1 MYGFYWDSTY
11 YLVLAGVALCAI
23 ASWNVSSTYRRFSR
37 VMNSRGMVAQDVAA
51 QILQRSGIYDVR
63 IERVR
68 GNLTD
73 HYSPHEKVLRLSDS
87 VYGSSSVAAIG
98 VAAHECGHAI
108 QHHVGYAPLKLRS
121 ASVPI
126 ANFGSKLYWPII
138 LIGLL
143 MGYMQ
148 IAQIGILL
156 FAFVVFFQL
165 VTLPVEFNASRRA
178 LAVLSG
184 NNILWEEEMR
194 GARKV
199 LTAAAMTYVAS
210 LFSSILQM
218 LRLSLL
224 TSRRENR

>member
-218 LRLSLL
+218 LRLILL

>member
-51 QILQRSGIYDVR
+51 QILQRSGIYEVR

-87 VYGSSSVAAIG
+87 VYGSTSVAAIG

-218 LRLSLL
+218 LRLILL

>member
-11 YLVLAGVALCAI
+11 YLVLLGVALCAI

-37 VMNSRGMVAQDVAA
+37 VMNSRGVAAQDVAA

-73 HYSPHEKVLRLSDS
+73 HYSPHEKVLRLSDN
-87 VYGSSSVAAIG
+87 VYGSTSVAAIG

-148 IAQIGILL
+148 LAQIGILL
-156 FAFVVFFQL
+156 FAVVVFFQL

-178 LAVLSG
+178 LAILSG

-199 LTAAAMTYVAS
+199 LTAAALTYVAS

-218 LRLSLL
+218 LRLILIVG
-224 TSRRENR
+224 RRDQR

>member
-11 YLVLAGVALCAI
+11 YLVLLGIALCAV

-37 VMNSRGMVAQDVAA
+37 VMNSRGMVAQDVAV

-218 LRLSLL
+218 LRLILL

>member
-11 YLVLAGVALCAI
+11 YLVLLGVALCAI

-37 VMNSRGMVAQDVAA
+37 VMNSRGVAAQDVAA

-73 HYSPHEKVLRLSDS
+73 HYSPHEKVLRLSDN
-87 VYGSSSVAAIG
+87 VYGSTSVAAIG

-143 MGYMQ
+143 MGYMEL
-148 IAQIGILL
+148 AQIGILL
-156 FAFVVFFQL
+156 FAVVVFFQL

-178 LAVLSG
+178 LAILSG

-199 LTAAAMTYVAS
+199 LTAAALTYVAS

-218 LRLSLL
+218 LRLILIVG
-224 TSRRENR
+224 RRDQR